1 MEKRIGFG
9 PRLGAALIDA
19 VLVWILSSIL
29 GGVLGTLFGGILGMT
44 GSEEPGAQ
52 IGGGMVGGILGA
64 MVGMTVVALLYFLM
78 EGFLG
83 WTLGKRILGLQI
95 GTEDGKK
102 APTSTLL
109 KRWAIKNS
117 SFLLSIVGYITG
129 VTLFSSVL
137 SPIAALA
144 IFIGCFFVLGE
155 ARQALHDKLAKTA
168 VFRIQ
173 DLS

>member
-1 MEKRIGFG
+1 MEKRVGFG
-9 PRLGAALIDA
+9 PRLRAVIIDA
-19 VLVWILSSIL
+19 VIVLILSFIL
-29 GGVLGTLFGGILGMT
+29 GGALGALFGGIGAAATQGPAGGMIGGIIGAMLGMT
-44 GSEEPGAQ
+44 
-52 IGGGMVGGILGA
+52 L
-64 MVGMTVVALLYFLM
+64 VALLYFLM

-117 SFLLSIVGYITG
+117 SFLLSVIGYITG
-129 VTLFSSVL
+129 ISIFYTAL
-137 SPIAALA
+137 SLIAALV

-155 ARQALHDKLAKTA
+155 AKQALHDKLAKTA